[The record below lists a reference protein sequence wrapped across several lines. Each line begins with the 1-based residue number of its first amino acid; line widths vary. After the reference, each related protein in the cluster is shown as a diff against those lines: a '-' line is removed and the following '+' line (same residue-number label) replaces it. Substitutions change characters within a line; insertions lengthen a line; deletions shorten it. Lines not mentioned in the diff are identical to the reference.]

1 MKRYFKT
8 AVFCVSLAVPLLQV
22 SVLRAQQPDV
32 APPAPPPAQFRTAK
46 RVFVGNRGADAPWVG
61 RPNGQ
66 AGGPFSG
73 GPDRPYN
80 QFYAALKAWGR
91 YELVGTPG
99 DADLVFEI
107 QFGIG
112 PVYPEFRLVVRDPKT
127 HSALWAV
134 TEHLPAAA
142 RQESRDKNFDQAIAR
157 LVSDIQALTAPA
169 TTGNPTG
176 Q

>member
-1 MKRYFKT
+1 
-8 AVFCVSLAVPLLQV
+8 VPL
-22 SVLRAQQPDV
+22 
-32 APPAPPPAQFRTAK
+32 PAQLRTAK
-46 RVFVGNRGADAPWVG
+46 KVFLGNGGADAPWVG

-80 QFYAALKAWGR
+80 QLYAALKAWGR

-99 DADLVFEI
+99 GADLVFDI
-107 QFGIG
+107 RFSIG

-134 TEHLPAAA
+134 AEHLEAAA
-142 RQESRDKNFDQAIAR
+142 RQESQDKNFDQALAR
-157 LVSDIQALTAPA
+157 IVAELQRLNAP
-169 TTGNPTG
+169 
-176 Q
+176 